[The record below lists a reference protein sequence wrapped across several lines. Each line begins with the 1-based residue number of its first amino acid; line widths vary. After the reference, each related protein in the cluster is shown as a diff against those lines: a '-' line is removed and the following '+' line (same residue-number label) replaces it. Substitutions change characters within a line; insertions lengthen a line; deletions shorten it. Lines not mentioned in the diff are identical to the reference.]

1 MGIHILAAKL
11 IGAWFIVNLILW
23 LFLSMFRIIPFIG
36 PKINRGL
43 RYGLTKVGS
52 YMGLLACF
60 QNSEDTIYMS
70 GIEKLE

>member
-1 MGIHILAAKL
+1 MGVHILAAKL

-23 LFLSMFRIIPFIG
+23 LFVSVFRIIPWIG
-36 PKINRGL
+36 GPINRGL
-43 RYGLTKVGS
+43 RLGLTKVGA

-60 QNSEDTIYMS
+60 QNSEDTIYLQ